1 MNINTEKIR
10 KDKHCRICGSIE
22 VVDVFELK
30 PTPSG
35 DQFIAES
42 DINQTV
48 EKFPLI
54 LAICSSCG
62 YLHLPY
68 ILNPTESY
76 TNYVYETKVTVGLKK
91 HYLDY
96 AKKVISFGRIAP
108 SSFVIDLGSND
119 GTMLRA
125 FKERGMDVLGVEPN
139 QNIANLANKN
149 QLNTINNYF
158 SASVANKI
166 IKQYGKA
173 SIVTANYMFANI
185 DNIVDFTENAKKIL
199 SDEGLF
205 IVQTGYHPEQMLI
218 NMFDYIYHEHFS
230 YFSVKVLKDLFE
242 KSGLELIYISL
253 HSSKGGSIRA
263 IAQHIDGER
272 KVDNSVDMFI
282 SKEEEDQIHETKTY
296 INFANRI
303 NEQKNEL
310 IDFIKNIRAN
320 NQVIVGYGA
329 SVSTTTLLHHY
340 EIGQYLDYIV
350 DDNTIKHGLFSPG
363 YHLPV
368 YPSKKLYT
376 DKPDYVLILGWQH
389 QDSIINKNR
398 KFIENG
404 GSFIVPLPE
413 LKVVK

>member
-1 MNINTEKIR
+1 M
-10 KDKHCRICGSIE
+10 
-22 VVDVFELK
+22 
-30 PTPSG
+30 
-35 DQFIAES
+35 
-42 DINQTV
+42 
-48 EKFPLI
+48 
-54 LAICSSCG
+54 
-62 YLHLPY
+62 PY

-96 AKKVISFGRIAP
+96 AKKVISFGGIAP

-230 YFSVKVLKDLFE
+230 YFSVKVLKDLFG
-242 KSGLELIYISL
+242 KSGFELIHISL
-253 HSSKGGSIRA
+253 QSSKGGSIRA
-263 IAQHIDGER
+263 IAQHIDGKR
-272 KVDNSVDMFI
+272 KVDKSVDMFI

-310 IDFIKNIRAN
+310 IDFIKNIRTN

-329 SVSTTTLLHHY
+329 SVSTTTLLHHF

-363 YHLPV
+363 YHLQV
-368 YPSKKLYT
+368 YPSEKLYA

-389 QDSIINKNR
+389 QDSIINRNK
-398 KFIENG
+398 KFLEDG
-404 GSFIVPLPE
+404 GKFIVPLPK
-413 LKVVK
+413 LKNINGSRH